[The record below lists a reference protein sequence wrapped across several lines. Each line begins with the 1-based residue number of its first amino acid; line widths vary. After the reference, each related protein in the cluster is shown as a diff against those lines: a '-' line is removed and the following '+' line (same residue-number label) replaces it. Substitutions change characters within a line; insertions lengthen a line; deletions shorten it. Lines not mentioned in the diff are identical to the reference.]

1 MLEENKML
9 HEEGKEQEDPD
20 IQVKLEQEIHVKIPV
35 FPYDL
40 NKLCTFSFDTL
51 KDSIEFLA
59 KQQAEIN
66 GRLNSLET
74 KEPQ

>member
-1 MLEENKML
+1 
-9 HEEGKEQEDPD
+9 
-20 IQVKLEQEIHVKIPV
+20 VKLEQEIHVKIPV

-59 KQQAEIN
+59 KQQAEILA
-66 GRLNSLET
+66 RMDTLEAKET
-74 KEPQ
+74 EYVPITVVEKEPLRP